1 MAPNIP
7 DNDLDLLLSYCNP
20 SPPPPP
26 KAETLEA
33 SARNTTLSESSNAT
47 DAREALISS
56 LDVQREVNL
65 AIQRVQDLIQQ
76 DQVAF
81 SDLTY

>member
-1 MAPNIP
+1 MNNFIEAKLNI
-7 DNDLDLLLSYCNP
+7 LMIELS

-33 SARNTTLSESSNAT
+33 SAKNTTLSESSNAT

-65 AIQRVQDLIQQ
+65 AIQRAQDLIQQ